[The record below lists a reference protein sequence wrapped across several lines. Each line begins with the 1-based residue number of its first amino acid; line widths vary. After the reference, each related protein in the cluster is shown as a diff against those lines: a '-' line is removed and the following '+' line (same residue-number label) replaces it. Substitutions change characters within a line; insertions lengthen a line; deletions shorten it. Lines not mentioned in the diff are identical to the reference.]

1 MGKFNEWLNKKITP
15 IPALY
20 KNPYTGVLKDLIS
33 KQNKGETVAKKY
45 VETQLD
51 EDYLGRIKKDIYE
64 YPAYAE
70 ALEVPML
77 QDLKNI
83 YLKTPQTFNS
93 FSISKYRPKNG
104 TQTNYFN
111 SKILDTIGAGIVVK
125 AGDNLKNKNVVPTDK
140 LEDMNYGEISH
151 ITPNN
156 NAVAVLPGIGH
167 ATVGIGHDQKG
178 EYVSYYDNWDVG
190 NFKPNTKHLIDFF
203 NKGVPVYG
211 RVYLDDYYDIPEE
224 ARGNPFITPSV
235 ITAYKKGGRIH
246 IKKKNRVNSQNIV
259 EERLQKNVLLKGRI
273 LKIQRF
279 VRGQHLHRTLDLS
292 NILLEDFWQILI
304 I

>member
-1 MGKFNEWLNKKITP
+1 
-15 IPALY
+15 
-20 KNPYTGVLKDLIS
+20 VLKDLIS

-178 EYVSYYDNWDVG
+178 EYVSYYDN
-190 NFKPNTKHLIDFF
+190 
-203 NKGVPVYG
+203 
-211 RVYLDDYYDIPEE
+211 
-224 ARGNPFITPSV
+224 
-235 ITAYKKGGRIH
+235 
-246 IKKKNRVNSQNIV
+246 
-259 EERLQKNVLLKGRI
+259 
-273 LKIQRF
+273 
-279 VRGQHLHRTLDLS
+279 
-292 NILLEDFWQILI
+292 
-304 I
+304 